1 MYSIMVLFE
10 VESFGF
16 NVILSSLLGQSFFSW
31 LLSLGWQ
38 LGVCSE
44 KGSGAMHSTAAWVLA
59 GMVQMNILK
68 YKRDKIDTFLGH
80 NHPLRIAGFL
90 HLSCNLLKKS
100 L

>member
-16 NVILSSLLGQSFFSW
+16 NVILSALLGQSFFSW

-38 LGVCSE
+38 LGACSE
-44 KGSGAMHSTAAWVLA
+44 GSGAMHSTAAWALA

-68 YKRDKIDTFLGH
+68 YKGIKLTHF
-80 NHPLRIAGFL
+80 
-90 HLSCNLLKKS
+90 
-100 L
+100 